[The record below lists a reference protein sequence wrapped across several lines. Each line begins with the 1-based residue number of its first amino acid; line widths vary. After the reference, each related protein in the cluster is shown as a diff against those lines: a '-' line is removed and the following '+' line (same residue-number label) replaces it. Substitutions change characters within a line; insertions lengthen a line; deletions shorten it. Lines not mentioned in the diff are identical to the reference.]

1 MYLNKPLFEEFLEH
15 KEILWVGINFGKS
28 KFTRKGFDLNQENLQ
43 KLLHEWNILI
53 LNDQKKYDIRMSF
66 RKPIMQYDLSYTTKI
81 NKSLKH
87 NHILAKRIYI
97 SNVYSDEQI
106 CEYANA
112 INYPTSLPFALSF
125 IVESFDS
132 FSKTASIWVVIVKTE
147 TNEVVLCE
155 KFLKI
160 PSGLGTRNYW
170 ARTFYNVFY
179 DIQNNA
185 FLRWVN
191 MVSDGE
197 N

>member
-1 MYLNKPLFEEFLEH
+1 MYLNKSLFEEFLEH
-15 KEILWVGINFGKS
+15 KEILWVGINFGNA
-28 KFTRKGFDLNQENLQ
+28 KFTRKGFDLNQDNLQ

-66 RKPIMQYDLSYTTKI
+66 RKPIMQYDLSCTTKI
-81 NKSLKH
+81 NKSLKL
-87 NHILAKRIYI
+87 NQILTKRIVI

-106 CEYANA
+106 CKYAETTT
-112 INYPTSLPFALSF
+112 YPTSLPFALSF
-125 IVESFDS
+125 IVESFDYS
-132 FSKTASIWVVIVKTE
+132 TKTASIWVVVVKTE

-155 KFLKI
+155 KFLKT
-160 PSGLGTRNYW
+160 PSGFGTRNYW

-191 MVSDGE
+191 MVSDNGE
-197 N
+197 